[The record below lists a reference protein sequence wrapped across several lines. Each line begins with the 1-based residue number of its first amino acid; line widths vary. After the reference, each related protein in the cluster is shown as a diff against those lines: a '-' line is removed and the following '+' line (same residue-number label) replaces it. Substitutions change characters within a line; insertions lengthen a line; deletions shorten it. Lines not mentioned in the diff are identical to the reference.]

1 MTDET
6 STTPVGVDDLRGVTD
21 VFDRATAGDE
31 GLVERSEGETLRL
44 LHAQYGIEAEPKPDP
59 EPDPEPEPEPEPV
72 PVVEET
78 PVEPEPK
85 PEPKTKP
92 KPKRAPRKA

>member
-6 STTPVGVDDLRGVTD
+6 STTPVGVDDLRGITG
-21 VFDRATAGDE
+21 VFDRVLVGDE

-44 LHAQYGIEAEPKPDP
+44 LHAQYGIDA
-59 EPDPEPEPEPEPV
+59 EPEPEVEPEPV
-72 PVVEET
+72 EPAVEET
-78 PVEPEPK
+78 TVEPEPK
-85 PEPKTKP
+85 PKP